1 MSSTGAP
8 CEDFRTSSLTPI
20 RFDSDYECFTLLA
33 QHGDVQ
39 ALQVL
44 NAAGEWIQASPKPG
58 TFVVNIGDQ
67 LQRITST
74 SRRACTD
81 VAGIAG

>member
-1 MSSTGAP
+1 MRSFP
-8 CEDFRTSSLTPI
+8 CCALSLTVLGLTSPPALL
-20 RFDSDYECFTLLA
+20 SDYECFTLLA
-33 QHGDVQ
+33 QYGDVQ

-67 LQRITST
+67 LQRITSMSASV
-74 SRRACTD
+74 SRETQ
-81 VAGIAG
+81 I